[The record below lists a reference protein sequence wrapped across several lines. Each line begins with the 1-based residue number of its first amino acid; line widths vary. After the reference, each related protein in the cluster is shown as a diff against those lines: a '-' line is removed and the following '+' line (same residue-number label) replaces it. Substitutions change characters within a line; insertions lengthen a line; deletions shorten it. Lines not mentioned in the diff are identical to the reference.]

1 MYSVKT
7 YFFQTSPPLHWHKV
21 FFASKQFD
29 LISRL
34 IWYFHGILIH
44 MFMKFQNS
52 FKLPK
57 TQYFLLQIPTYFL
70 NKWDYDLAWHEQEA
84 RRNKLL
90 RITEFGVSSTF
101 IDSLL
106 LFHFVY
112 SLKKLLFTHLQ
123 VRARNIMMVDAQT
136 DYLVDQWTNCK
147 TATWNLSGD
156 WLTCY
161 DLFFTPHENFKP
173 LRY

>member
-1 MYSVKT
+1 MILSR
-7 YFFQTSPPLHWHKV
+7 YFDSHVYEIP
-21 FFASKQFD
+21 
-29 LISRL
+29 
-34 IWYFHGILIH
+34 
-44 MFMKFQNS
+44 NS

-57 TQYFLLQIPTYFL
+57 IQYFLLQIPTRYSKWMGLRSCMAWTRSMKKQIIAHNRVWSFL
-70 NKWDYDLAWHEQEA
+70 DLH
-84 RRNKLL
+84 RYC
-90 RITEFGVSSTF
+90 
-101 IDSLL
+101 LL
-106 LFHFVY
+106 LFYFVY
-112 SLKKLLFTHLQ
+112 SLKKMLFTHLQ